1 MGTLLE
7 VRNLKTEFRTQDG
20 VVHAVNGVSFTLEE
34 GETLGLVGES
44 GSGKSVSMLSVM
56 RLIAMPPG
64 KIVDGTVLFLG
75 QDLLKL
81 NPEEMR
87 QIRGNKIAMVF
98 QDPMTSLNPVL
109 TIGQQITEALELHLG
124 MSKEQARKRAAEL
137 LKMVGIPEAEARLDD
152 YPHQFSGGMRQ
163 RVMIAMALS
172 CSPQLL
178 IADEPTTALDVTI
191 QAQIVDIV
199 KRLKRE
205 LGMAIIW
212 ITHDLGVIAGL
223 ADRINVMY
231 AGFIVETASNREIF
245 ANPSHP
251 YTLGLLGSIPR
262 LDAARRD
269 KLTPI
274 EGLPPDLIALPKGC
288 PFYDRCRFRTEK
300 CLEENP
306 PLMSVGVRHWSACWN
321 WEEAR
326 KARSAAP
333 AIQIEDMAPA
343 GLG

>member
-1 MGTLLE
+1 MATLLD
-7 VRNLKTEFRTQDG
+7 VKDLRTEFHTQDG
-20 VVHAVNGVSFTLEE
+20 VVHAVNGVTFSVDE

-44 GSGKSVSMLSVM
+44 GCGKSVSMRSVM
-56 RLIAMPPG
+56 RLIPMPPG
-64 KIVDGTVLFLG
+64 KIASG
-75 QDLLKL
+75 QVMFQGRDLLKVDD
-81 NPEEMR
+81 EEIR
-87 QIRGNKIAMVF
+87 SVRGNKIAMVF

-109 TIGQQITEALELHLG
+109 TIGTQIGEALELHLG
-124 MSKEQARKRAAEL
+124 MTKEQARKRSVEL
-137 LKMVGIPEAEARLDD
+137 LKMVGIPEAEGRLDD

-191 QAQIVDIV
+191 QAQITDIV

-231 AGFIVETASNREIF
+231 AGFIIESSATKELF
-245 ANPSHP
+245 GNPLHP

-262 LDAARRD
+262 LDEVSKA

-274 EGLPPDLIALPKGC
+274 EGLPPDLIDMPKGC
-288 PFYDRCRFRTEK
+288 PFYDRCHYRTDK
-300 CLEENP
+300 CATANPALE
-306 PLMSVGVRHWSACWN
+306 LGGVRHWVACWN
-321 WEEAR
+321 WQDVQKQRAKR
-326 KARSAAP
+326 
-333 AIQIEDMAPA
+333 
-343 GLG
+343 